1 VSPHFDD
8 AALSCAALLEREERV
23 DVLTVFA
30 GRPRPPLRGPWD
42 VLCGFADSEEG
53 LATREAEERRAFA
66 GSTHRLA
73 TLELLE
79 GQYLSSE
86 RSPDEAAALGEAV
99 REWSRSVGGGT
110 VVIPAG
116 AGAPW
121 GRRRLYARVRRR
133 LPPRSTGVPPHPDHL
148 FVRDA
153 VLDRLDRADGAVPL
167 LYEELPYL
175 FGGGPDR
182 DVSRLA
188 AARGSRPSSLALAV
202 DRAAKATRITC
213 YQSQLWS
220 FPRAVLE
227 PDLLPPT
234 ERYWLLVN
242 AA

>member
-30 GRPRPPLRGPWD
+30 GRPRPPQRGAWD
-42 VLCGFADSEEG
+42 ALCGFTDSDEA
-53 LATREAEERRAFA
+53 LATREAEERRAFE
-66 GSTHRLA
+66 GSVHRLA

-79 GQYLSSE
+79 GQYVSSE
-86 RSPDEAAALGEAV
+86 RAPADGAVLGEAV
-99 REWSRSVGGGT
+99 VDWLRSVGGGT

-116 AGAPW
+116 AGARW

-133 LPPRSTGVPPHPDHL
+133 LPPRSTGVPQHPDHL

-153 VLDRLDRADGAVPL
+153 VLDQLDKAGETASL

-175 FGGGPDR
+175 LGGRADHEVGR
-182 DVSRLA
+182 IAIARGRR
-188 AARGSRPSSLALAV
+188 AARLTLPV
-202 DRAAKATRITC
+202 DRAAKAARITC
-213 YQSQLWS
+213 YRSQLWS

-227 PDLLPPT
+227 PAQLPPE
-234 ERYWLLVN
+234 ERYWLLG
-242 AA
+242 ATS